1 MCCFLNMMWNDEF
14 QKTNPLPKTF
24 DIIHDKKK
32 KIQDPPLRASK
43 TQNSQALTV
52 LTTLNSLAQ

>member
-1 MCCFLNMMWNDEF
+1 MINSK
-14 QKTNPLPKTF
+14 KTNPLPKTF
-24 DIIHDKKK
+24 DIIRDKK

-52 LTTLNSLAQ
+52 LTTLNNLVQ

>member
-1 MCCFLNMMWNDEF
+1 M
-14 QKTNPLPKTF
+14 
-24 DIIHDKKK
+24 IKK
-32 KIQDPPLRASK
+32 KIQDSPLKASK